1 MTRRIHPS
9 FIALAVA
16 VAFGASSVA
25 FAKNPGRRPPAPKKD
40 PAPKKEEPPPEPPP
54 PPPEPPPPP
63 MPKPG
68 DPRRIIALLD
78 VRVGEGVPPEIAAQF
93 QKDLD
98 AQVDAKHY
106 FLASRNRVKELLANS
121 TKWTDGCL
129 VGACLHEVKAQ
140 TGADFVLLAS
150 LTGSGTSFGSV
161 VTLVRTDN
169 GRVLQQDI
177 KRCDVCTLNE
187 ALSAATLAAVKLL
200 TAIPDQLPDDL
211 ALTRDA
217 VESTRV
223 PLEKKIH
230 ELDEAQH
237 HHGTGLTLLIGGL
250 AAVGA
255 GIAIY
260 ETQNKSASGLALA
273 GAGGG
278 LALGG
283 VIVLTF

>member
-1 MTRRIHPS
+1 VTRRPIS
-9 FIALAVA
+9 LLVALAV
-16 VAFGASSVA
+16 VASGSAW
-25 FAKNPGRRPPAPKKD
+25 AKNPGRRPAPKKD
-40 PAPKKEEPPPEPPP
+40 PPAAKKPPEEPPAPPP
-54 PPPEPPPPP
+54 PPPEPPPEP

-68 DPRRIIALLD
+68 DPRRIIAVLD
-78 VRVGEGVPPEIAAQF
+78 VRVGDGVPPEIAAQF

-98 AQVDAKHY
+98 AQVDPKHY
-106 FLASRNRVKELLANS
+106 WLASRSRVKELMANS

-140 TGADFVLLAS
+140 TNADIVLLAS

-169 GRVLQQDI
+169 GRVLQQEI

-187 ALSAATLAAVKLL
+187 ALSEATSAAVKLL
-200 TAIPDQLPDDL
+200 NKIPEQLPDEL

-217 VESTRV
+217 VESTKL
-223 PLEKKIH
+223 PLEKKIG
-230 ELDEAQH
+230 ELEEAQH
-237 HHGTGLTLLIGGL
+237 HHGLGLTILITGL

-260 ETQNKSASGLALA
+260 ETQNHSSSGLAIA

-278 LALGG
+278 LALSG
-283 VIVLTF
+283 VVVLTF